1 MTFKTYCNNI
11 HACQLVNNYL
21 NMEDK
26 GCKKSYIL
34 YEKWESVERANE
46 VGIQESYQQLS
57 IPRKNFRWWTK
68 QGEELKNVALTWG
81 GTIGSRRRMRCSK
94 AQYLLLKIALI
105 VTLNFQLSERSVFD
119 SSVLGRQNFVDQV
132 FYTFQ

>member
-1 MTFKTYCNNI
+1 
-11 HACQLVNNYL
+11 
-21 NMEDK
+21 MEDK
-26 GCKKSYIL
+26 GCKKSYML
-34 YEKWESVERANE
+34 YEKWKSVERANE